1 MEKWKEI
8 RQAESEYERRRAT
21 LLAHYEAV
29 RHTQQVSVDEIPLPI
44 AQLKVDPFSLLPI
57 NVPLPNEYGMI
68 ALPPYA
74 PVIPQPTG
82 ILRKKSAYR

>member
-8 RQAESEYERRRAT
+8 RQAEAEYERRRAT
-21 LLAHYEAV
+21 LLAHFEAV
-29 RHTQQVSVDEIPLPI
+29 RHTQQVSVDEIPLPM
-44 AQLKVDPFSLLPI
+44 AQMKIDSFNCLPI

-68 ALPPYA
+68 ALPPYSA
-74 PVIPQPTG
+74 AIPLPSG